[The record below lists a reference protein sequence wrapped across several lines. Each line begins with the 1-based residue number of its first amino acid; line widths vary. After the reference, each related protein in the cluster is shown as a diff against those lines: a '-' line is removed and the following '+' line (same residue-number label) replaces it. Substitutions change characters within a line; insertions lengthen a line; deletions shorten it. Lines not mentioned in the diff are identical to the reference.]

1 MFAVSP
7 EETLYKLPP
16 LTLMLMFII
25 VIFLN
30 WTGIL
35 TFKGGLIKTSTLF
48 HLMNYCIQNTEY

>member
-48 HLMNYCIQNTEY
+48 HLMNYCI